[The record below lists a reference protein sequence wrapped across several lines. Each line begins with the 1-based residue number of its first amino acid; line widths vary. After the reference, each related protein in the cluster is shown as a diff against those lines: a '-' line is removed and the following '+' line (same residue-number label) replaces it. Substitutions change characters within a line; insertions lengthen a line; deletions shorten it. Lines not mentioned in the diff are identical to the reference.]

1 MNLATPQTGGPTD
14 EQLALDLRR
23 LDPVRRFLATHPV
36 ISDIFVC
43 GLVLVPLEGRPS
55 LDWAVPFGVAGWVP
69 NLLYVLAAVTL
80 AARRFYP
87 LTVAILV
94 VVLGL
99 STVYLSVGMYSPVI
113 AMACAI
119 YAVSASMRTEYPGRT
134 GTTVFV
140 SAQMLLLCVI
150 LVLQQS
156 GQIDAVLAPI
166 NANVT
171 AANHP
176 SEFLLDL
183 AVLGLGALVM
193 GVSVHSRRQRDLAQV
208 AELRAA
214 EDRHRQTAETAAAQE
229 RHRIANEMHDV
240 VAHSLSVMVALA
252 DGARTVAPRDLD
264 AALGA
269 MADVAQTGRDALSE
283 MRQVLGN
290 VTENAELQ
298 PLGGDVESRNVE
310 ELLERVRSAGLV
322 IKYRRTGADLPDDTA
337 IQLAIYR
344 LIQESL
350 TNVLRHA
357 GKGTVVRVE
366 LRHDPVER
374 RVVVSVSNAPP
385 PRTPDRSATE
395 QSSKRGLLGL
405 RERVELLGG
414 DFLSGPTM
422 AGGWRMQAS
431 IPTKQHNY
439 QSDQSG
445 ASQ

>member
-1 MNLATPQTGGPTD
+1 MTLPTPETGGPTD
-14 EQLALDLRR
+14 KQLALDLRR
-23 LDPVRRFLATHPV
+23 LDPVRRFLAEHPV

-43 GLVLVPLEGRPS
+43 GLVLLPLLYRPS
-55 LDWAVPFGVAGWVP
+55 LDWAVPLGAAGWVP

-99 STVYLSVGMYSPVI
+99 ATVYLSVGMYSPVI

-119 YAVSASMRTEYPGRT
+119 YAVSASTRTEYPGRT

-140 SAQMLLLCVI
+140 SAQILLLCVI

-156 GQIDAVLAPI
+156 GQISAVLAPI
-166 NANVT
+166 NTNVT

-176 SEFLLDL
+176 SELLLDL
-183 AVLGLGALVM
+183 AVLGLSALVM
-193 GVSVHSRRQRDLAQV
+193 GVSVHNRRQRDFAQV

-240 VAHSLSVMVALA
+240 VAHSLSIMVALA

-264 AALGA
+264 SALNA
-269 MADVAQTGRDALSE
+269 MADVAQTGRDALTE

-290 VTENAELQ
+290 VTESTDLT
-298 PLGGDVESRNVE
+298 PLGRDHDSRNLD
-310 ELLERVRSAGLV
+310 ELIERVRAAGLV
-322 IKYRRTGADLPDDTA
+322 VKYRRTGAELPDDTV

-357 GKGTVVRVE
+357 GQGTVVRVE

-374 RVVVSVSNAPP
+374 KVAVSVSNAPP
-385 PRTPDRSATE
+385 PNPPDRSSAE
-395 QSSKRGLLGL
+395 HSSKRGLLGL

-414 DFLSGPTM
+414 EFLSGPTM

-431 IPTKQHNY
+431 IPTKHHKSEQPA
-439 QSDQSG
+439 SG
-445 ASQ
+445 GSK